1 MPEPEGAEML
11 DMSPA
16 RFESLVARA
25 LSLLPPEFE
34 AHMDNMSVVIA
45 ERPGREL
52 LSSLGAD
59 PDDPED
65 TLFGLYEGVPLI
77 ERRHDDLL
85 LPDQI
90 TIFRR
95 PLLEYC
101 GSEEEVVEEV
111 RITVLHEIGHF
122 FGMDEDRLEDLGYG

>member
-1 MPEPEGAEML
+1 MIRMTE
-11 DMSPA
+11 A
-16 RFESLVARA
+16 RFEELVAEA
-25 LSLLPPEFE
+25 LGLLPPEFE
-34 AHMDNMSVVIA
+34 AHMENVSVVIR
-45 ERPGREL
+45 ERPDADL
-52 LSSLGAD
+52 LRSVGAD

-65 TLFGLYEGVPLI
+65 TLFGLYEGIPLT

-90 TIFRR
+90 TIFRA

-101 GSEEEVVEEV
+101 RSEREVVEEV

-122 FGMDEDRLEDLGYG
+122 FGMDEDRLDELGYG

>member
-1 MPEPEGAEML
+1 MIDMTPE
-11 DMSPA
+11 
-16 RFESLVARA
+16 RFETLVARA
-25 LSLLPPEFE
+25 LGLLPPEFE
-34 AHMDNMSVVIA
+34 AHMENVSVVI
-45 ERPGREL
+45 EPRPPREL
-52 LSSLGAD
+52 LESFGSD
-59 PDDPED
+59 PDDPHD

-90 TIFRR
+90 TIYRE

-101 GSEEEVVEEV
+101 ASEDEVVDEV

-122 FGMDEDRLEDLGYG
+122 FGMDEDRLDELGYG